1 MEYEEI
7 IFQGSRSDVEELL
20 TSLRSIEEL
29 DDIKLHSVAGSAGS
43 FLGREPLNQIEIVDV
58 VVGIAVNLV
67 SSAAYDQIR
76 KKIDDRAKK
85 KGFTRRSSRH
95 GS

>member
-1 MEYEEI
+1 MI
-7 IFQGSRSDVEELL
+7 
-20 TSLRSIEEL
+20 SLRSIEEL
-29 DDIKLHSVAGSAGS
+29 DDIKLHSVAGSAAS
-43 FLGREPLNQIEIVDV
+43 FLGREPLNQFEMVDV
-58 VVGIAVNLV
+58 VIGIAVNLV

-85 KGFTRRSSRH
+85 KGFTRRSSRR